1 MTKMDANQVCQ
12 NLSVILATIRK
23 QPHPA
28 EQHEAISETIN
39 EAIRLIS
46 TAQDGNG

>member
-1 MTKMDANQVCQ
+1 MTKDQVCQ
-12 NLSVILATIRK
+12 NLSVILATIRR

-46 TAQDGNG
+46 TVQDGDG